1 MEQMKPKE
9 LRDRICFK
17 CGSAHVAKVVP
28 ASALCVPEIRQ
39 AVEDGRAVTN
49 CCCAGASGSGV
60 YRCLDCGFEWDH
72 YMEMSMLQE
81 LEAKK

>member
-1 MEQMKPKE
+1 MEPMKRKE
-9 LRDRICFK
+9 PQDRKCFQ
-17 CGSAHVAKVVP
+17 CGSSHVAKVVP
-28 ASALCVPEIRQ
+28 ASALCVPEIRKD
-39 AVEDGRAVTN
+39 VEEGRAVTN
-49 CCCAGASGSGV
+49 CCCSGSAGSGI